1 MERQNVR
8 SAYEIK
14 QALLKRAIE
23 ENRGPELIARILKRV
38 SRVRSL
44 ADEDRDILDD
54 CRMFD
59 GQPRSVMML
68 NALSRHRGES
78 HRFFEVP
85 ENITIH

>member
-23 ENRGPELIARILKRV
+23 EDRGPEIIARILKRV
-38 SRVRSL
+38 TRVKALS
-44 ADEDRDILDD
+44 DEDRDILDD
-54 CRMFD
+54 CRMFEN
-59 GQPRSVMML
+59 QPRSVMLL
-68 NALSRHRGES
+68 NALSRYQGED

-85 ENITIH
+85 DDVTFH